1 MVRLK
6 LGIWPK
12 GTRFVSF
19 WSCRVV
25 QICWRRASLPG
36 FRPIQVDS
44 SVVPITLEMKFL
56 QAFINGRNG

>member
-6 LGIWPK
+6 LGMWPK

-25 QICWRRASLPG
+25 QICRQRDSLSR

-44 SVVPITLEMKFL
+44 SVVPITLVMKFL
-56 QAFINGRNG
+56 QAVVNGRNG